1 MNHVNASLGHNPSY
15 TWHSIMV
22 AQSLIRKGL
31 RWRVGDGAHIHVWKD
46 KWLPSPTTY
55 KVASP
60 RIFLHVDTRV
70 KELIDAPATKWKAP
84 IIDTLFLPYE
94 AELIKSIM
102 MIPYFVCPQFACW
115 TPKPQKYHFFFL
127 HGAMRTSKTMWR
139 TRSSTEA
146 TKVPF
151 STEMSKMPLV
161 NPRFD

>member
-15 TWHSIMV
+15 TWHSIMA

-102 MIPYFVCPQFACW
+102 MIPYFVCPRFACW
-115 TPKPQKYHFFFL
+115 TPKPQKYHFFSPWSHENIQNNVAHPFE
-127 HGAMRTSKTMWR
+127 R
-139 TRSSTEA
+139 RSNQST
-146 TKVPF
+146 F
-151 STEMSKMPLV
+151 
-161 NPRFD
+161 FD

>member
-15 TWHSIMV
+15 TWHSIMA
-22 AQSLIRKGL
+22 AQSLIRKWL
-31 RWRVGDGAHIHVWKD
+31 RWRVGDGAHIHVWED

-102 MIPYFVCPQFACW
+102 MIRILYVLDLCVGPRK
-115 TPKPQKYHFFFL
+115 TQKYQFFFL

-139 TRSSTEA
+139 NPFEHRSNQST
-146 TKVPF
+146 F
-151 STEMSKMPLV
+151 
-161 NPRFD
+161 FD